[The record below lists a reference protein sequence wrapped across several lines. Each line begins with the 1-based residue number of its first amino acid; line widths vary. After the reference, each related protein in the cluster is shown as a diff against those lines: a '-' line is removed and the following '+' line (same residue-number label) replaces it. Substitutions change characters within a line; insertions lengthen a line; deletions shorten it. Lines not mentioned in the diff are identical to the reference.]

1 MVVVFDQ
8 PFQILLELVQTHK
21 LDPWDI
27 DIEKLTDI
35 FVQRIREM
43 QKLDLRVSGRTLLS
57 AAILLRMKSSYIA
70 GDGHE
75 QEDEEELEDGIDLGL
90 PELGPLMMV
99 QRTPRKITL
108 DDLLS
113 TLQEALMEPPPQKPG
128 PRKKLESIVR
138 ELSEYHINI
147 DKMLVDFHRRIAKLT
162 RNGGA
167 IGLTELLTEKSRIE
181 LARTLL
187 LALFLSAEGK
197 ITLRQDEPFGEIF
210 ISLEE
215 RPGA

>member
-21 LDPWDI
+21 LDPWDV

-35 FVQRIREM
+35 FVRRIREM

-57 AAILLRMKSSYIA
+57 AAILLRMKSSYLA
-70 GDGHE
+70 SDGHG
-75 QEDEEELEDGIDLGL
+75 QDEEEFDDGIDLEL

-108 DDLLS
+108 DELMG
-113 TLQEALMEPPPQKPG
+113 TLQEALKKPPSQKPK
-128 PRKKLESIVR
+128 PRRELESIIH

-147 DKMLVDFHRRIAKLT
+147 EEMLEEFHRRIAELAP
-162 RNGGA
+162 NGET
-167 IGLTELLTEKSRIE
+167 IGLTELLTEKSRLE

-187 LALFLSAEGK
+187 LALFLSTQGK